1 MNKVDYR
8 KAAFNRL
15 YCNVM
20 DLVVAC
26 YPNDSDRNLKK
37 RMRGEY
43 DRCLDSFF
51 EWYGMEQAPEEVLI
65 QYKPLV
71 FFDYAMM
78 LVPEKGVLGKLENM
92 LVPYDPEIEE
102 RPGAAEYR
110 KRYSMG
116 CLAAHYLNQ
125 LLPGSFVA
133 KNLSET
139 FQPSHWME
147 MDEIEKRAFELIE
160 MFVDIASKVAT
171 PHVDD
176 AWSLACR
183 EGIIRPYY
191 QRVFTS
197 IIGGSI
203 IAEAEANV
211 HNRQRLYVSRISSI
225 EKLLHVWGG
234 VIREY
239 NSDKP
244 DEMKLEYPAKD
255 ELASCLVQEDWSE
268 PDKPSGTQSK
278 LPGREFDPQT
288 FLKVKY
294 KLYRESSFAKYKGLL
309 EGTREP
315 R

>member
-1 MNKVDYR
+1 MNKMDYR

-15 YCNVM
+15 YRNVM

-26 YPNDSDRNLKK
+26 YPNDSDRNLMKN
-37 RMRGEY
+37 MRGEY
-43 DRCLDSFF
+43 APCLVSFL
-51 EWYGMEQAPEEVLI
+51 EWCGSDLASEEALI
-65 QYKPLV
+65 QSRPLA

-78 LVPEKGVLGKLENM
+78 LVPEKGGLGKLENM

-110 KRYSMG
+110 KRYSIG

-133 KNLSET
+133 KKLSET

-183 EGIIRPYY
+183 KGIIRPYY
-191 QRVFTS
+191 QYVFSSCIKDNRENRVK
-197 IIGGSI
+197 
-203 IAEAEANV
+203 
-211 HNRQRLYVSRISSI
+211 RLYVSRISSI
-225 EKLLHVWGG
+225 EKLLYVWGG

-239 NSDKP
+239 NSDKS
-244 DEMKLEYPAKD
+244 DEMKLEYPAKE
-255 ELASCLVQEDWSE
+255 ELVSCLVQEDWSE
-268 PDKPSGTQSK
+268 FYGET
-278 LPGREFDPQT
+278 LDPNV
-288 FLKVKY
+288 FLKVRY

>member
-1 MNKVDYR
+1 MNKMDYR

-15 YCNVM
+15 YRNVM

-26 YPNDSDRNLKK
+26 YPSDSDRNLMKN
-37 RMRGEY
+37 MRGEY
-43 DRCLDSFF
+43 APCLVSFL
-51 EWYGMEQAPEEVLI
+51 EWCGSDLASEEALI
-65 QYKPLV
+65 QSRPLA

-78 LVPEKGVLGKLENM
+78 LVPEEGVLGKLEKI
-92 LVPYDPEIEE
+92 LVSYDPEIEE

-133 KNLSET
+133 KKLSET
-139 FQPSHWME
+139 FQPCPWMD
-147 MDEIEKRAFELIE
+147 MAQIEKNASEFIK
-160 MFVDIASKVAT
+160 MFTEISSRVAT

-183 EGIIRPYY
+183 KGIIRPYY
-191 QRVFTS
+191 QWVFTS
-197 IIGGSI
+197 TIVGSI
-203 IAEAEANV
+203 TAEGEANV
-211 HNRQRLYVSRISSI
+211 HRRQRLYVSRISSI

-244 DEMKLEYPAKD
+244 DEMKLEYPAKE

-268 PDKPSGTQSK
+268 PDTPSGTQSK
-278 LPGREFDPQT
+278 LPGREFNPQA

>member
-15 YCNVM
+15 YRNVM
-20 DLVVAC
+20 NLVVAC
-26 YPNDSDRNLKK
+26 YPNDSDRNLMKN
-37 RMRGEY
+37 MRGEY
-43 DRCLDSFF
+43 APCLVSFL
-51 EWYGMEQAPEEVLI
+51 EWCGSDLASEEALI
-65 QYKPLV
+65 QSRPLA

-78 LVPEKGVLGKLENM
+78 LVPEEGALGKLESM
-92 LVPYDPEIEE
+92 LVSYDPAIEE

-116 CLAAHYLNQ
+116 CLAAYYLNQ

-133 KNLSET
+133 KKLSES
-139 FQPSHWME
+139 FQPASWMK
-147 MDEIEKRAFELIE
+147 MDKIEEEAFKFIEK
-160 MFVDIASKVAT
+160 FVEISSRIAT
-171 PHVDD
+171 PHIDD
-176 AWSLACR
+176 AWNLACR
-183 EGIIRPYY
+183 KGIIRPYY
-191 QRVFTS
+191 QGVFTS
-197 IIGGSI
+197 SIVGSI
-203 IAEAEANV
+203 ITEAEANV

-234 VIREY
+234 LIREY

-255 ELASCLVQEDWSE
+255 ELASCLVQEDWTE